1 MRGKKAACHGRFRT
15 LCAQAPVNISAH
27 LFAFCLVL
35 CAALP
40 AAAGDRADTLRAI
53 NLVENPTN
61 HTRRGSKGELGPYQF
76 RVQTWRMHTRKPFS
90 LAVVREHADE
100 VAIKHY
106 EWIKRGLTDSGIDPN
121 PFNIAMAWNSGLGA
135 VTNGRVPTVT
145 YNYAERVHNLVEAQ
159 QQQRAVAAV
168 RQSRAKAGVGVDVA
182 LRSATPR
189 FSLDATPL
197 HFPAAAGTALFALK
211 TEPQPSEEPT
221 VYTDRAA
228 PVAAVVTVASA
239 PTGTA
244 HAFTL
249 PVAAAPRIALLQ

>member
-1 MRGKKAACHGRFRT
+1 MRGKKAACLGRFRT
-15 LCAQAPVNISAH
+15 LCAQAPVKISVH
-27 LFAFCLVL
+27 FLAFCLVL

-106 EWIKRGLTDSGIDPN
+106 EWIKRGLTDSGIDPS

-145 YNYAERVHNLVEAQ
+145 YNYAERVHNLVEVQ
-159 QQQRAVAAV
+159 QQQRAVASGRA
-168 RQSRAKAGVGVDVA
+168 SRAKAGVDVA
-182 LRSATPR
+182 LRPAAPR
-189 FSLDATPL
+189 FSLEATPL
-197 HFPAAAGTALFALK
+197 HFPAASTTALFALK
-211 TEPQPSEEPT
+211 TEPLAAEEPT

-228 PVAAVVTVASA
+228 PAAAVASVAST

-249 PVAAAPRIALLQ
+249 PVATAPRIALLQ

>member
-1 MRGKKAACHGRFRT
+1 MRGKKAACLGRFRT
-15 LCAQAPVNISAH
+15 LCAQAPVKISVH
-27 LFAFCLVL
+27 FLAFCLVL

-106 EWIKRGLTDSGIDPN
+106 EWIKRGLTDSGIDPS

-145 YNYAERVHNLVEAQ
+145 YNYAERVHNLVEVQ
-159 QQQRAVAAV
+159 QQQRAVASGRA
-168 RQSRAKAGVGVDVA
+168 SRAKAGVDVA
-182 LRSATPR
+182 LRPAAPR
-189 FSLDATPL
+189 FSLEATPL
-197 HFPAAAGTALFALK
+197 HFPAASTTALFALK

>member
-1 MRGKKAACHGRFRT
+1 MRGKKAACLGRFRT
-15 LCAQAPVNISAH
+15 LCAQAPVKISVH
-27 LFAFCLVL
+27 FLAFCLVL

-106 EWIKRGLTDSGIDPN
+106 EWIKRGLTDSGIDPS

-145 YNYAERVHNLVEAQ
+145 YNYAERVHNLVEVQ
-159 QQQRAVAAV
+159 QQQRAVASGRA
-168 RQSRAKAGVGVDVA
+168 SRAKAGVDVA
-182 LRSATPR
+182 LRPAAPR
-189 FSLDATPL
+189 FSLEATPL
-197 HFPAAAGTALFALK
+197 HFPAASTTALFALK
-211 TEPQPSEEPT
+211 TEPLAAEEPT

-228 PVAAVVTVASA
+228 PAAAVASVAST

>member
-1 MRGKKAACHGRFRT
+1 MK
-15 LCAQAPVNISAH
+15 ISVH
-27 LFAFCLVL
+27 FLAFCLVL

-106 EWIKRGLTDSGIDPN
+106 EWIKRGLTDSGIDPS

-145 YNYAERVHNLVEAQ
+145 YNYAERVHNLVEVQ
-159 QQQRAVAAV
+159 QQQRAVASGRA
-168 RQSRAKAGVGVDVA
+168 SRAKAGVDVA
-182 LRSATPR
+182 LRPAAPR
-189 FSLDATPL
+189 FSLEATPL
-197 HFPAAAGTALFALK
+197 HFPAASTTALFALK
-211 TEPQPSEEPT
+211 TEPLAAEEPT

-228 PVAAVVTVASA
+228 PAAAVASVAST